1 MKGHKHHEH
10 HAHGGK
16 AHHYGHVVHHEH
28 PRAEHK
34 KGGKVKKA
42 EHPMEGDWAHD
53 EAPKDV
59 YEGAN
64 SNVVKEA
71 EEKKHGGKVHK
82 ARAKRKHGGHVHHMG
97 HVHGEHAKHRADRPK
112 RKSGGK
118 VGSNMHPLSSAAH
131 GQEPSGHKSYEP
143 DRD

>member
-1 MKGHKHHEH
+1 MKGHKHN
-10 HAHGGK
+10 
-16 AHHYGHVVHHEH
+16 YGTAVHHEH

-34 KGGKVKKA
+34 KGGKVNS
-42 EHPMEGDWAHD
+42 EHPMEGHFDD
-53 EAPKDV
+53 DKAPKDV
-59 YEGAN
+59 YAGAG
-64 SNVVKEA
+64 SNVVKES

-82 ARAKRKHGGHVHHMG
+82 VRAKRKHGGHVMG

-118 VGSNMHPLSSAAH
+118 IGANMHPLSTAAH

-143 DRD
+143 DEHGM